1 MSGSDQGSPG
11 YEIERKWKLHRLPDR
26 LLHADDGRG
35 GDGGVECL
43 WMQQGYLPPA
53 EDGDFTSFAG
63 ASPDDVPSVG
73 RIRSIEA
80 RSGGAAPRFV
90 HTIKSGSGLI
100 RREQERDL
108 SRAAFEAAWPETR
121 GRRIRKTRWRIP
133 DHGVIWEVDL
143 FGEESD
149 LRVEGGGLV
158 LLEAEATDPE
168 QARRLKPPPW
178 LAEVVDR
185 EVTEDPAF
193 TNAEIAF
200 RMGLG

>member
-1 MSGSDQGSPG
+1 
-11 YEIERKWKLHRLPDR
+11 
-26 LLHADDGRG
+26 
-35 GDGGVECL
+35 
-43 WMQQGYLPPA
+43 
-53 EDGDFTSFAG
+53 
-63 ASPDDVPSVG
+63 
-73 RIRSIEA
+73 
-80 RSGGAAPRFV
+80 
-90 HTIKSGSGLI
+90 
-100 RREQERDL
+100 
-108 SRAAFEAAWPETR
+108 
-121 GRRIRKTRWRIP
+121 
-133 DHGVIWEVDL
+133 VDL

>member
-11 YEIERKWKLHRLPDR
+11 FEIERKWKLHRLPDR
-26 LLHADDGRG
+26 LLHANNQG
-35 GDGGVECL
+35 GGGGVECL

-53 EDGDFTSFAG
+53 KDADFTIFAE
-63 ASPDDVPSVG
+63 ASPDDVPRIG
-73 RIRSIEA
+73 RIRSMEA
-80 RSGGAAPRFV
+80 RAGGAATRFV

-100 RREQERDL
+100 RREQERDI
-108 SRAAFEAAWPETR
+108 SQAAFEAAWPETR
-121 GRRIRKTRWRIP
+121 GRRIQKTRWRIP
-133 DHGVIWEVDL
+133 ESGVIWEVDL
-143 FGEESD
+143 FEGESD
-149 LRVEGGGLV
+149 LGLQDGGLV
-158 LLEAEATDPE
+158 LLEAEAADPE
-168 QARRLKPPPW
+168 QARRLQLPPW